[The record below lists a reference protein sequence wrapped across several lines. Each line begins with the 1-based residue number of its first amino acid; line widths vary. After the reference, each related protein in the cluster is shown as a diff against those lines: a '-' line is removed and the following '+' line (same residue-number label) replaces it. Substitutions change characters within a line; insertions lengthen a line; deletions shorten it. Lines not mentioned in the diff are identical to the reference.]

1 MTIMYLYITS
11 FYPVKRSM
19 AYSTIIAK
27 RRLFYNCKIVGRDK
41 NSVKNHNVGWN
52 ETFDEQLA
60 SELSILVRNMY
71 LYIV

>member
-1 MTIMYLYITS
+1 MMYLYLTS
-11 FYPVKRSM
+11 FYPVKRST
-19 AYSTIIAK
+19 AYSTIIAEI
-27 RRLFYNCKIVGRDK
+27 RQFYYCKIVGMVQ

-60 SELSILVRNMY
+60 SELSIHDQIMY